1 MNLLKN
7 KNDDEDMSS
16 WSCEY
21 CQSYLKAH
29 KAVQR
34 GNKGEL
40 QSRCTL
46 LKKLITCGLQ
56 NLMSLSKTELKSM
69 SLQLSLTHSADT
81 SKDELITNISNVL
94 IDNQADTSNQMLDI
108 IDNEN
113 DNELND

>member
-7 KNDDEDMSS
+7 KNDDEDISS
-16 WSCEY
+16 WTCEH

-29 KAVQR
+29 KAAQR

-69 SLQLSLTHSADT
+69 SLQLSLTHSTDT
-81 SKDELITNISNVL
+81 SKDELITNISNAI
-94 IDNQADTSNQMLDI
+94 IDTQPDTSNQMLVL
-108 IDNEN
+108 IDN